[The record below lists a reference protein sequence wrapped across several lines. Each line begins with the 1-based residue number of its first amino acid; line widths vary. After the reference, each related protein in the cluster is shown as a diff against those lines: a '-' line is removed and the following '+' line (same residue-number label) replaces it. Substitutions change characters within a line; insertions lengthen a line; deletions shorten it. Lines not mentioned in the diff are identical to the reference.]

1 MERNAMERL
10 NGVIPPMVTPFQQDG
25 RIDELNLAKL
35 VQFLTERVHGLFIC
49 GSYGNGPLM
58 NVEEKKRVVDVVAK
72 HIRKE
77 TQLVVHVGST
87 NVRDSV
93 ELAKYAE
100 GAGAQRVASVPPYY
114 FHHTRESIKL
124 FFDRLVHAVR
134 IPVYVYN
141 NPKFTGVALD
151 VPLVQEL
158 ADIGVAGI
166 KDSSF
171 DIMLLAN
178 FVRGIKRPD
187 FDVVLG
193 TEAMFL
199 YAAAIG
205 VKAFIPG
212 LGNAF
217 PEICV
222 DLHKAAMNREADRAL
237 ELQWKVNA
245 LRDVMYLAKSTVVAV
260 YALLKIRG
268 VCEAYPREPFIP
280 LSDAEVAHMKNELVK
295 AGFLS

>member
-1 MERNAMERL
+1 MEKLR
-10 NGVIPPMVTPFQQDG
+10 GVVPPMVTPFGRDG
-25 RIDELNLAKL
+25 GVDEYNLTKL
-35 VQFLTERVHGLFIC
+35 VQFLSAHVHGLFIC

-58 NVEEKKRVVDVVAK
+58 NVEEKKGVIDIVAK
-72 HIRKE
+72 HIRSE
-77 TQLVVHVGST
+77 TQLIVHVGST

-93 ELAKYAE
+93 ELAQYAE
-100 GAGAQRVASVPPYY
+100 GAGAHRVAAVPPYY

-124 FFDRLVHAVR
+124 FYDRLVQAVR
-134 IPVYVYN
+134 VPVYIYN

-151 VPLVQEL
+151 LSLVQEL
-158 ADIGVAGI
+158 ANLGIAGI

-171 DIMLLAN
+171 DIMVLAN
-178 FVRGIKRPD
+178 FVRGIRQPD

-217 PEICV
+217 PEMCV
-222 DLHKAAMNREADRAL
+222 DLFNAAVNRESDKAL
-237 ELQWKVNA
+237 ELQWRVNA
-245 LRDVMYLAKSTVVAV
+245 LRDVMYMAKSTVVAV

-280 LSDAEVAHMKNELVK
+280 LSDAEVERMKNELVK
-295 AGFLS
+295 AGFLN

>member
-1 MERNAMERL
+1 MEKL
-10 NGVIPPMVTPFQQDG
+10 VGVIPPMVTPFQQDG
-25 RIDELNLAKL
+25 RVDEVNLAKL

-58 NVEEKKRVVDVVAK
+58 NVEEKKGVVDVVAK
-72 HIRKE
+72 HIRPE
-77 TQLVVHVGST
+77 TQLIVHVGST

-93 ELAKYAE
+93 ELARYAE
-100 GAGAQRVASVPPYY
+100 GAGAHRVASVPPYY
-114 FHHTRESIKL
+114 FHHTRDSIKL
-124 FFDRLVHAVR
+124 FYERVVRAVG

-141 NPKFTGVALD
+141 NPRFTGVALD
-151 VPLVQEL
+151 LPLVQEL
-158 ADIGVAGI
+158 ADLGVAGI

-171 DIMLLAN
+171 DIMVLAS
-178 FVRGIKRPD
+178 FVRGIKQPE

-222 DLHKAAMNREADRAL
+222 DLHRAAVNREADRAL

-268 VCEAYPREPFIP
+268 ICEAYPREPFIP
-280 LSDAEVAHMKNELVK
+280 LSDGEVARMRTELLKTGVL
-295 AGFLS
+295 G

>member
-1 MERNAMERL
+1 MECIAMEKL
-10 NGVIPPMVTPFQQDG
+10 NGVIPPMVTPFQRDG
-25 RIDELNLAKL
+25 RVDDRNLAKL
-35 VQFLTERVHGLFIC
+35 VQFLTERVQGLFIC

-58 NVEEKKRVVDVVAK
+58 NVEEKKGVIDVVAK
-72 HIRKE
+72 HVRKE
-77 TQLVVHVGST
+77 TQLIVHVGST

-100 GAGAQRVASVPPYY
+100 GAGAHRVAAVPPYY

-124 FFDRLVHAVR
+124 FFDRLVQAVQ

-158 ADIGVAGI
+158 ADLGVAGI

-171 DIMLLAN
+171 DIMVLAN
-178 FVRGIKRPD
+178 FVRGIKQPE

-199 YAAAIG
+199 YAATIG

-222 DLHKAAMNREADRAL
+222 DLHTAAMNREAERAL
-237 ELQWKVNA
+237 ALQWRVNA

-280 LSDAEVAHMKNELVK
+280 LSDQECDQMKAKLM
-295 AGFLS
+295 AGGFLG

>member
-1 MERNAMERL
+1 MERL
-10 NGVIPPMVTPFQQDG
+10 RGVIPPMVTPFREDG
-25 RIDELNLAKL
+25 SIDESNLARL
-35 VQFLTERVHGLFIC
+35 VQFLTDKVHGLFIC

-58 NVEEKKRVVDVVAK
+58 NLEEKRLVVDTVIK
-72 HIRKE
+72 HARPQ
-77 TQLVVHVGST
+77 TQIIVHVGST

-93 ELAKYAE
+93 ELARYAE
-100 GAGAQRVASVPPYY
+100 GAGAHRVASVVPYY
-114 FHHTRESIKL
+114 FHHTRDSIKL
-124 FFDRLVHAVR
+124 FFERLVRAVR

-141 NPKFTGVALD
+141 NPKFTGVSLD

-158 ADIGVAGI
+158 ADLGVAGI

-171 DIMLLAN
+171 DIMVLAN
-178 FVRGIKRPD
+178 FVRRIQRPE

-205 VKAFIPG
+205 VRAFIPG

-222 DLHKAAMNREADRAL
+222 DLYDAAIKREAERAL
-237 ELQWKVNA
+237 ELQWRVNA

-268 VCEAYPREPFIP
+268 ICDAWPREPFIP
-280 LSDAEVAHMKNELVK
+280 LSDRETARLRDALIE
-295 AGFLS
+295 AGFAC

>member
-1 MERNAMERL
+1 MEKL
-10 NGVIPPMVTPFQQDG
+10 HGVIPPMVTPFRCNG
-25 RIDELNLAKL
+25 NIDELNLAKL
-35 VQFLTERVHGLFIC
+35 VQFLSERVHGLFIC
-49 GSYGNGPLM
+49 GSYGSGPLM
-58 NVEEKKRVVDVVAK
+58 NLDEKRQVIDTVVK
-72 HIRKE
+72 HARPGTELI
-77 TQLVVHVGST
+77 VHVGST

-100 GAGAQRVASVPPYY
+100 GAGAGRVASVVPFY
-114 FHHTRESIKL
+114 FHHTRDSIKL
-124 FFDRLVHAVR
+124 FFDRLVKSVR

-171 DIMLLAN
+171 DIMVLAS
-178 FVRGIKRPD
+178 FVRGIKRTD

-205 VKAFIPG
+205 VRAFIPG

-217 PEICV
+217 PEICA
-222 DLHKAAMNREADRAL
+222 DLYNAAVNRESDRAL
-237 ELQWKVNA
+237 QLQWQVNA

-280 LSDAEVAHMKNELVK
+280 LSDKEVVLMREELVK
-295 AGFLS
+295 AGFVK